1 MATRVRTK
9 DLGQVAG
16 MLVSATPPTNTKIL
30 WLDSTVNSGNPI
42 KYYNLSSN
50 EWKTLGTWLV

>member
-1 MATRVRTK
+1 MATKVITK

-50 EWKTLGTWLV
+50 EWKTLGT